1 MNKRILLGTALTLAL
16 AGLQASA
23 FAQAAAESAL
33 LGASSGTAT
42 VKAGSALGSAL
53 NQATKQLAGR
63 VQQETSHPALGKM
76 SQPGSR
82 SVSTSPVKSTAV
94 PSSTTPAQG
103 SMIASIQGAGTRRVP
118 PSPAASTPGSKAEA
132 AQTNGNGQDSAAQ
145 PASQKKSVIT
155 LSIPK

>member
-1 MNKRILLGTALTLAL
+1 MNKRILLGMALTLAL
-16 AGLQASA
+16 AVLEASA
-23 FAQAAAESAL
+23 FAQAAAEAAL
-33 LGASSGTAT
+33 LGASTATGT

-76 SQPGSR
+76 SQPGTRPVSR
-82 SVSTSPVKSTAV
+82 VPVKGAAV
-94 PSSTTPAQG
+94 PSSGTPAQG
-103 SMIASIQGAGTRRVP
+103 SMIASIQGAGNRRVP
-118 PSPAASTPGSKAEA
+118 PSPVASTPGSKAEA

-145 PASQKKSVIT
+145 PASQKKSVIN